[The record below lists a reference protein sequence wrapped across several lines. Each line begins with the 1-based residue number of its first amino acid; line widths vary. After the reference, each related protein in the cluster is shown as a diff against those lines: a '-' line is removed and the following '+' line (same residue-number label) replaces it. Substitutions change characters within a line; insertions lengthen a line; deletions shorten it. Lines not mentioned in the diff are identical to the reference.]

1 MDNMTSLDE
10 EKQIKPGSKPSKSEK
25 IANYARLVIAGCSI
39 LTFLTLFIV
48 VLIVVPRALDLMNT
62 AQNTLDNLEI
72 VSEDLMALELAEA
85 IKSIEDNTARAMED
99 VSGAMDQINSL
110 DVDTLNQSIQ
120 ELKESTEKFGNLFKS

>member
-1 MDNMTSLDE
+1 MTTMDE
-10 EKQIKPGSKPSKSEK
+10 ETQKNIDFKSSKSEK

-48 VLIVVPRALDLMNT
+48 VLIVIPRALNLMNT
-62 AQNTLDNLEI
+62 AQRTLDNLET
-72 VSEDLMALELAEA
+72 VSEDLKALELAEA

-99 VSGAMDQINSL
+99 VSGAMDQIDSL

-120 ELKESTEKFGNLFKS
+120 ELKESTEKFSSLFAR